1 MEKVGI
7 VVPCFNENNAIIRFI
22 DELEKVL
29 GGLHY
34 EFHLIIVDDASTDD
48 TVQLLIQK
56 QFESRNIH
64 FRLIRLKYNQGH
76 QGAIYQGL
84 RFAKE
89 MDCQKVIVMD
99 GDGEDDPAGI
109 PELLKH
115 DDAEI
120 VHVKRGKRSEGF
132 LFRFLYRIYKLSFLL
147 VTGKVLEFGNY
158 CLINRRV
165 LETAVSRS
173 FISFPAFLLKTK
185 ALKKSITLNRRK
197 RLDGKSKMSING
209 LIYHGFRSYS
219 EFAEEFILF
228 MLKLAIVLADLFLV
242 SIGYIVYEKLFTDRA
257 ILGWASTLSAAFFN
271 SALISF
277 GFFFTGIVLLNL
289 YHKSERDKQD
299 HFEIIR

>member
-7 VVPCFNENNAIIRFI
+7 VVPCFNENNAIIQFI
-22 DELEKVL
+22 GELENVL
-29 GGLHY
+29 GKIQS
-34 EFHLIIVDDASTDD
+34 EFHLIIVDDASTDHTTRLLLD
-48 TVQLLIQK
+48 KQLKPGNL
-56 QFESRNIH
+56 H
-64 FRLIRLKYNQGH
+64 FRLISLKYNQGH

-89 MDCQKVIVMD
+89 IDCNRVIVMD

-115 DDAEI
+115 DKAEI
-120 VHVKRGKRSEGF
+120 VHVKRGKRSEGI
-132 LFRFLYRIYKLSFLL
+132 LFRFLYIIYKLSFLL

-165 LETAVSRS
+165 LEIAVSKS

-185 ALKKSITLNRRK
+185 ADKASITLNRRK

-209 LIYHGFRSYS
+209 LVYHGFRSYS
-219 EFAEEFILF
+219 EFAEEFILI
-228 MLKLAIVLADLFLV
+228 MLKLAIILAGLFLI
-242 SIGYIVYEKLFTDRA
+242 SIGYVVYEKLFTDKA
-257 ILGWASTLSAAFFN
+257 ILGWASTLSATFFN

-277 GFFFTGIVLLNL
+277 GFFFIGIVLLNI
-289 YHKSERDKQD
+289 YHKTEREKQD
-299 HFEIIR
+299 NFEVML